1 MMELGGNGENYGRNY
16 DGTVEMTVITMSVF
30 DMLIINLF
38 HQNS

>member
-30 DMLIINLF
+30 IINPF